1 MVAAVTFTKAQIASI
16 LATGVDFLVTFLL
29 VQGAGTGIVPAG
41 AAGTVCGGIT
51 HFLVS
56 RGWVFQAREGKW
68 QVQLTRYVMVWLGN
82 LLLNVSVLFLLTHYT
97 RMNYLLAKV
106 IIAVGMAVFYNYV
119 LQKRY
124 VFK

>member
-1 MVAAVTFTKAQIASI
+1 MASIVTFTKAQLASI
-16 LATGVDFLVTFLL
+16 MATGVDFLVTFLL
-29 VQGAGTGIVPAG
+29 VQGAGLWVVAAG
-41 AAGTVCGGIT
+41 AAGTISGGIT

-68 QVQLTRYVMVWLGN
+68 QGQVGRYLLVWLGN
-82 LLLNVSVLFLLTHYT
+82 LLLNVSVFFLLTHYT
-97 RMNYLLAKV
+97 GMNYLLAKV
-106 IIAVGMAVFYNYV
+106 IIAIGVAVFYNYV